1 MKVTDRINITN
12 EDCMDLLR
20 RTPDN
25 YYSLALVDPPYGIGY
40 SGRDG
45 QKTIKYDNSKQWDKE
60 TPTQEY
66 FDELFR
72 VSKNQIIW
80 GANYF
85 TEYFNL
91 GKGIIC
97 WFKHQNGNFSE
108 WELAYTSQGN
118 AKFFDRS
125 YQQDQ
130 YNKIHPT
137 QKPVALYKW
146 LLDKYAKPNDKILDT
161 HLGSGSIAIACHD
174 YGFELTGCELD
185 EDYFNKGIERITN
198 HVSQQKLF

>member
-1 MKVTDRINITN
+1 MISETHNLDCIEFMKGFPDGYF
-12 EDCMDLLR
+12 DL
-20 RTPDN
+20 
-25 YYSLALVDPPYGIGY
+25 SVVDPPYGIGY
-40 SGRDG
+40 NGRDG
-45 QKTIKYDNSKQWDKE
+45 QKTIKYDNSKNWDKE
-60 TPTQEY
+60 KPTKEY

-91 GKGIIC
+91 GKGMIC

-108 WELAYTSQGN
+108 WELAYSSIGN
-118 AKFFDRS
+118 AKHFDRS

-137 QKPVALYKW
+137 QKPIALYDWIFKN
-146 LLDKYAKPNDKILDT
+146 YAKEGFKVLDT
-161 HLGSGSIAIACHD
+161 HLGSQSSRIAAD
-174 YGFELTGCELD
+174 KAGLDFWGCELD
-185 EDYFNKGIERITN
+185 PDYFRDGNKRYEDYKK
-198 HVSQQKLF
+198 QLKLF